1 MTRTATAPRPLLVA
15 AGLAAGPA
23 VALGLARF
31 AYALVL
37 PAMRTDLSLSFATAG
52 ALNTANAAGYLL
64 GALVAAPL
72 ANRLGLRT
80 AYLGGLVVTA
90 AAVLASAG
98 TGSVPLLAA
107 LRLVS
112 GATGAVVLV
121 LGGGLAARAGRDAG
135 ARQATRLLAVYFC
148 GGGAGILLSGL
159 AVPPVLAAAGWRGA
173 WVVLGVLAFAAL
185 AAAVP
190 AARAVPA
197 DDGPA
202 PDRPAGRLPLRPLA
216 ALLVCYGM
224 FGAGYIAYMTF
235 IVAYLRA
242 EGAGAGTVT
251 AFWALL
257 GAAATLA
264 GFLWSPLL
272 ARLRAGRGIAL
283 ILGVLVLGAALPLA
297 PGGLPVAMASAV
309 PFGGAF
315 LTVVTAVT
323 AAARQH
329 LQPRHWTAAI
339 AALTT
344 AFAAGQCVGPVLSGT
359 LSDGPGGVRAGLALG
374 ALLLAA
380 AIGVALLVRDRAA
393 GAPTSKR
400 APAQARRPA
409 QSE

>member
-1 MTRTATAPRPLLVA
+1 MTVTAAQARPLLVA

-72 ANRLGLRT
+72 ATRLGLRT
-80 AYLGGLVVTA
+80 GYLVGLVVTA

-98 TGSVPLLAA
+98 TGSVPVLAV
-107 LRLVS
+107 LRLVA
-112 GATGAVVLV
+112 GAAGAVALV
-121 LGGGLAARAGRDAG
+121 VGGGLAARAGRDASAG
-135 ARQATRLLAVYFC
+135 QATRLLAVYFC

-159 AVPPVLAAAGWRGA
+159 TVPPVLAVLGWRGA

-185 AAAVP
+185 AVAVP

-197 DDGPA
+197 EDETAHRSAG
-202 PDRPAGRLPLRPLA
+202 GRLPLRPLLP
-216 ALLVCYGM
+216 LLVCYGL

-242 EGAGAGTVT
+242 EGAGSGTVT

-257 GAAATLA
+257 GAAATVA
-264 GFLWSPLL
+264 GFLWAPLL
-272 ARLRAGRGIAL
+272 ARLRAGRGVAL
-283 ILGVLVLGAALPLA
+283 VLAVLVLGAGLPLL
-297 PGGLPVAMASAV
+297 PGGLPVAIVSAV

-329 LQPRHWTAAI
+329 LAPRHWTAAI

-344 AFAAGQCVGPVLSGT
+344 AFAAGQCVGPVLSGV

-374 ALLLAA
+374 AALLAV
-380 AIGVALLVRDRAA
+380 AIGVAVLFRDSS
-393 GAPTSKR
+393 P
-400 APAQARRPA
+400 RR
-409 QSE
+409 S